1 MSERI
6 KQDIDKQELYSDIST
21 TVGVNITLV
30 RKICEKQFKT
40 ASKMIKDERN
50 DCVKFPYIGK
60 MYKKYDK

>member
-1 MSERI
+1 
-6 KQDIDKQELYSDIST
+6 LYSDIST